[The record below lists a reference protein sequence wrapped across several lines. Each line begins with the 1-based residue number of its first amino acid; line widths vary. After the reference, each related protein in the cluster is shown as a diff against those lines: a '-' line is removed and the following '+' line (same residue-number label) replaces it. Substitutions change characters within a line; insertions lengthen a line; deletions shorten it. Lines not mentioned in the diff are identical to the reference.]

1 MSSLLFEDLKAR
13 ELQWYCN
20 VNMYAIADSLE
31 KRFLKNW
38 EYVFCSGLGL
48 KQPLLGYVVDRYINN
63 LSCEDI
69 ALNYGVKE
77 SEVQIAINTHLD
89 NLLSLRALI
98 LFEHD
103 YPLQLRD
110 MRKHQYNGYYGNYA
124 EWHEPEYR
132 SGNGYVNISLF
143 NIFDNYY
150 FQNLAKKNNIKS
162 MIDLCSWIDENKE
175 NIQQKKAGIGK
186 STAKLLL
193 SNSYVVNDITPES
206 LEILQKMS
214 VK

>member
-1 MSSLLFEDLKAR
+1 MSQLFDELKSK

-20 VNMYAIADSLE
+20 VNMYTIATSLE
-31 KRFLKNW
+31 VRFLKNW
-38 EYVFCSGLGL
+38 EYVFCGGLGL
-48 KQPLLGYVVDRYINN
+48 KEPMRTYVKERYINN
-63 LSCEDI
+63 LSCADI
-69 ALNYGVKE
+69 ASKYGVKE
-77 SEVQIAINTHLD
+77 SIVQSTIDMHLED
-89 NLLSLRALI
+89 LLSPRALI

-103 YPLQLRD
+103 YPLQIRD
-110 MRKHQYNGYYGNYA
+110 MRKHQYNGYYDNYA
-124 EWHEPEYR
+124 EWHEPEYK
-132 SGNGYVNISLF
+132 SGNGYLNISLF
-143 NIFDNYY
+143 DVFDNYY
-150 FQNLAKKNNIKS
+150 FRNFAKKNDIKS

-193 SNSYVVNDITPES
+193 MNSYVVKDITPES